1 MAGDMTESNL
11 AAASARK
18 TLDSL
23 DQSGLSLNQTNSVTE
38 AETLLDFQNIVAEL
52 GAGKASQA
60 RMGFEARSRW
70 TIPIAPVV
78 ADLMTRLRKGAKPE
92 EIAGSLARDPAE
104 LRQAALKEWAGAIS
118 ASPENDKH
126 LYAAIRPLTTRDQYT
141 HWTGDINDTSS
152 DRFLPAKT
160 GKETYTGDFVFMRG
174 ADGIPTGDA
183 LMLYCAL
190 VARARNVSG
199 FVLHPYRPRL
209 DAAIVRFGNSGD
221 PGMPAELFVDSASVV
236 TALTPEFY
244 DPTRRPDDK

>member
-1 MAGDMTESNL
+1 M
-11 AAASARK
+11 
-18 TLDSL
+18 
-23 DQSGLSLNQTNSVTE
+23 TE